1 MPIEILSQFRVFPSS
16 IVKSLKLRI
25 KKKSHF
31 RINTVA
37 YIRPRKFKLSL
48 ESLFK
53 NDNKKETLVVI
64 NRDEHISSWL
74 YTWMKNK

>member
-1 MPIEILSQFRVFPSS
+1 MSIEILSQFRVFPSS

-25 KKKSHF
+25 KKLHF
-31 RINTVA
+31 RIDTVA
-37 YIRPRKFKLSL
+37 YISSRKFKLSL

-64 NRDEHISSWL
+64 NRDEHRSS
-74 YTWMKNK
+74 